1 MFLADMQ
8 RNMNVLCAFKNGS
21 VVLLEVGTSFVRL
34 SHVLLDKY
42 INKYIHIKILLILL
56 LLTFLHWD
64 TRHGYHCVNYGNF
77 T

>member
-8 RNMNVLCAFKNGS
+8 QNMNVLCAFKNGS

-64 TRHGYHCVNYGNF
+64 TRMGI
-77 T
+77 TA